1 MPDEADIA
9 QAINE
14 QHLQD
19 ALDNHRRRSDSR
31 SITSGPRLCT
41 DCEEE
46 IPLKRREAVPGCTR
60 CIDCQTLH
68 ENWRP
73 IA

>member
-19 ALDNHRRRSDSR
+19 ALADHARRTGSR
-31 SITSGPRLCT
+31 SQTPGPRLCA
-41 DCEEE
+41 DCEEP
-46 IPLKRREAVPGCTR
+46 IPEKRRAAVPGCTR

-73 IA
+73 L